1 MKSPFVVGTFLAL
14 LLIGSSTTSA
24 STLWDFVIDA
34 KLEKSDID
42 LHEKPAISGTVLDQA
57 SKPIP
62 NAEVTIKFSDQ
73 SVVTTTDSKGSFG
86 YEFDEQNTPGTFS
99 VVIFAK
105 LAEKKGFA
113 NLSLKIG
120 KQDSTFKEIYYKS
133 NTFGNRTDTLPGT
146 AYDGLQLKQYQK
158 YLEDQNRRMQKQI
171 GIEAQNTALN
181 EVHERAKQILNDDIN
196 SRVIGPGVFSNK
208 DTQRYLTTINPA
220 VRDSISMQM
229 NYTKQV
235 YEEARAAM
243 KQILDEGGSLED
255 AKKVYFDKLAITKD
269 QLNEINGKNNTDN
282 HSKIKTTTD
291 KKINSKK
298 VKGLS
303 VNKNLK

>member
-1 MKSPFVVGTFLAL
+1 MVGTFLAL

-34 KLEKSDID
+34 KLEKSEID

-133 NTFGNRTDTLPGT
+133 STFGNRTDTLPGT

-255 AKKVYFDKLAITKD
+255 AKKAYFDKLAITKD

-282 HSKIKTTTD
+282 HSKIKTSND

>member
-1 MKSPFVVGTFLAL
+1 MKSPFVLGIFLAL

-34 KLEKSDID
+34 KLGKNEID
-42 LHEKPAISGTVLDQA
+42 LHGKPTISGTVLDQA
-57 SKPIP
+57 SKPVP
-62 NAEVTIKFSDQ
+62 NAEVTIKFSDE
-73 SVVTTTDSKGSFG
+73 SVVTTTDQKGNFE
-86 YEFDEQNTPGTFS
+86 YEFDEQDTPGTFS

-120 KQDSTFKEIYYKS
+120 KQDATFKEVYYKS
-133 NTFGNRTDTLPGT
+133 STFGNRTDTLPGT

-158 YLEDQNRRMQKQI
+158 YLEEQNKRIQRQI
-171 GIEAQNTALN
+171 DVEAQNAGLV
-181 EVHERAKQILNDDIN
+181 EAHERAKQILNDDM
-196 SRVIGPGVFSNK
+196 SSLAIGPGIFSNK
-208 DTQRYLTTINPA
+208 DTQRYLTKINPA
-220 VRDSISMQM
+220 VRDTISMQM
-229 NYTKQV
+229 NYTKQI

-269 QLNEINGKNNTDN
+269 QLNEINSKNNTEN
-282 HSKIKTTTD
+282 HSKIKTSDD

-303 VNKNLK
+303 ANKNLK